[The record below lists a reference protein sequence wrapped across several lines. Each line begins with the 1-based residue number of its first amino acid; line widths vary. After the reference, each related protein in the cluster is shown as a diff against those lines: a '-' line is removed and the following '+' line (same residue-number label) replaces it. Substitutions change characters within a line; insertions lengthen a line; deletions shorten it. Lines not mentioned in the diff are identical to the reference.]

1 MLRMNLRLLKYFA
14 VLADELNYRRAA
26 ERLNIEISPLSR
38 AIQSLESSLGVSLFV
53 RSNRGTLLT
62 PEGEALRDHIPAI
75 FGAVGHARDSV
86 LGVAVGDHGA
96 LHIALSEG
104 MNPARLAALMAGCRA
119 DEPRVAIHFSEVP
132 FAQQLA
138 GLGQGL
144 YDLGF
149 AASDNVGRGIVAERA
164 WQDPIHVILPTR
176 HPLLALETIPLS
188 EVLRHP
194 LVLGDPKYCEGCRQ
208 QIDRLIGKGSAQ
220 PQVAAQVRSV
230 YLMLS
235 MVAAGVGLALMGA
248 SQVLSNWE
256 LGIASRPL
264 AEPAALTTW
273 LLRSTRVSR
282 QSVARFIER
291 VIAMREDNPTPPPRA
306 R

>member
-1 MLRMNLRLLKYFA
+1 MQITNAFRHPVVYVMPVSASYRMDGQFILCV
-14 VLADELNYRRAA
+14 VLGPPF
-26 ERLNIEISPLSR
+26 I
-38 AIQSLESSLGVSLFV
+38 SSLGAREPVSYTHLDV
-53 RSNRGTLLT
+53 YKR
-62 PEGEALRDHIPAI
+62 
-75 FGAVGHARDSV
+75 
-86 LGVAVGDHGA
+86 
-96 LHIALSEG
+96 
-104 MNPARLAALMAGCRA
+104 
-119 DEPRVAIHFSEVP
+119 
-132 FAQQLA
+132 Q
-138 GLGQGL
+138 
-144 YDLGF
+144 
-149 AASDNVGRGIVAERA
+149 
-164 WQDPIHVILPTR
+164 
-176 HPLLALETIPLS
+176 
-188 EVLRHP
+188 
-194 LVLGDPKYCEGCRQ
+194 VLGDPKYCEGCRQ

-264 AEPAALTTW
+264 AEPAVLTTW

-291 VIAMREDNPTPPPRA
+291 VIAMREDNPAPPPRA

>member
-1 MLRMNLRLLKYFA
+1 MNLRLLKYFA

-26 ERLNIEISPLSR
+26 ERLHIEISPLSR
-38 AIQSLESSLGVSLFV
+38 AIQSLETTLGCLFLCAPTAAPCS
-53 RSNRGTLLT
+53 RRR
-62 PEGEALRDHIPAI
+62 EALREHIPAI
-75 FGAVGHARDSV
+75 FSAIGHARDSV
-86 LGVAVGDHGA
+86 LGVAVGNRGA

-104 MNPARLAALMAGCRA
+104 MNPTRLAALMAGCRA
-119 DEPRVAIHFSEVP
+119 DEPRVVIHFSEVP

-138 GLGQGL
+138 GLDQGL

-149 AASDNVGRGIVAERA
+149 APSDHVGRGIVAERA
-164 WQDPIHVILPTR
+164 WQDPIHVVLPTG
-176 HPLLALETIPLS
+176 HPLLAMEVIPLS

-208 QIDRLIGKGSAQ
+208 QIDRLISKGSAQ
-220 PQVAAQVRSV
+220 PLVAAQVQST

-235 MVAAGVGLALMGA
+235 MVAAGVGLALVGA
-248 SQVLSNWE
+248 SQALSNWE
-256 LGIASRPL
+256 LGILSRPL

-273 LLRSTRVSR
+273 LLRSTRVAR
-282 QSVARFIER
+282 QNVARFVER
-291 VIAMREDNPTPPPRA
+291 VIAMREDTSPPSRA